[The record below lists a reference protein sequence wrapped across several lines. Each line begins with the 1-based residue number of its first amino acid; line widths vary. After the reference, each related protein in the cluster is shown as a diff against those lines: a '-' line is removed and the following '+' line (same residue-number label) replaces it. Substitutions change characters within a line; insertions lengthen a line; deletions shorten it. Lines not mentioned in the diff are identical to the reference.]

1 MEVMEMKEQAMKKRW
16 RVVSNYLVSD
26 PVVFDSLQRLQDI
39 LKSIGV
45 NTDVF
50 QEDDEDGRRIL
61 RSRAYTKPGV
71 GLIIEAV
78 HPDFDEEAW
87 LRNPS
92 WETIAE
98 ALGEEEEGEEE

>member
-1 MEVMEMKEQAMKKRW
+1 M
-16 RVVSNYLVSD
+16 
-26 PVVFDSLQRLQDI
+26 VFDSLQRLQDI
-39 LKSIGV
+39 LKSLGV

-50 QEDDEDGRRIL
+50 QEGEEDGRRVL
-61 RSRAYTKPGV
+61 RSRAYTEPGV
-71 GLIIEAV
+71 GLVVEAS
-78 HPDFDEEAW
+78 HDDFDYEAW

>member
-1 MEVMEMKEQAMKKRW
+1 MKEQAMKKW
-16 RVVSNYLVSD
+16 RVVSGYLVSE
-26 PVVFDSLQRLQDI
+26 PVVFDTLRELLDI
-39 LKSIGV
+39 LKSLGV

-50 QEDDEDGRRIL
+50 QEGEEDGRRVL
-61 RSRAYTKPGV
+61 RSRAYTEPGV